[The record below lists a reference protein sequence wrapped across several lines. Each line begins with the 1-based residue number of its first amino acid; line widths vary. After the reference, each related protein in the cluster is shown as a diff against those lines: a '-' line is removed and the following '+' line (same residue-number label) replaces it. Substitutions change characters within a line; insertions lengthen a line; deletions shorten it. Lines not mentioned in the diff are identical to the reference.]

1 MLRNTQKIREMYED
15 IQRKLFYMIPEK
27 WDKLYLYSSV
37 IEQLGKV
44 ETGEL
49 FFYYIPKGIL
59 RRNPVNVYEIPS
71 KFNIEES
78 NYLKLVEILY
88 GTIKKLR
95 EEFRKTDQELWSNL
109 TISIENMK
117 FKVEYDYE
125 NLQSS
130 RYDSYEKHI
139 IWRYNYLGLDVE
151 HLPKE
156 ERKIL
161 KRYLEE
167 SQMYEKPKKE
177 TYEEGIYIKNIE
189 NMVDFSTDS
198 YESTQNVEYV
208 ATKDNKISKNQILR
222 F

>member
-37 IEQLGKV
+37 IEQLAKV

-59 RRNPVNVYEIPS
+59 RKNPINVYEIPS
-71 KFNIEES
+71 KFNIEEA
-78 NYLKLVEILY
+78 NYLKLVELLY
-88 GTIKKLR
+88 GSIKKLR
-95 EEFRKTDQELWSNL
+95 EEFRKTGQELWSDL

-117 FKVEYDYE
+117 FKVEYGYE
-125 NLQSS
+125 NLQNS
-130 RYDSYEKHI
+130 RYDSYERHI
-139 IWRYNYLGLDVE
+139 IWRYKYLNLEIE

-167 SQMYEKPKKE
+167 KDMYEENNKE
-177 TYEEGIYIKNIE
+177 VYEEGIYIKDIK
-189 NMVDFSTDS
+189 NMVDFNTDIN
-198 YESTQNVEYV
+198 EDVQNVEYV
-208 ATKDNKISKNQILR
+208 ASKGNKINKNQILR

>member
-37 IEQLGKV
+37 TEQFGKV

-59 RRNPVNVYEIPS
+59 RKNPVNVYEIPS

-78 NYLKLVEILY
+78 DYLRLVELLY
-88 GTIKKLR
+88 NSIKKLR
-95 EEFRKTDQELWSNL
+95 EEFRKTGQELWSNV
-109 TISIENMK
+109 TISIENMR

-125 NLQSS
+125 NLQTS
-130 RYDSYEKHI
+130 RYDGYEKHV
-139 IWRYNYLGLDVE
+139 IWRYNYLNLELE
-151 HLPKE
+151 HLPKGE
-156 ERKIL
+156 KKIV

-167 SQMYEKPKKE
+167 SSNYEQPKKE
-177 TYEEGIYIKNIE
+177 VYEEGIYIKDIK
-189 NMVDFSTDS
+189 NMIDFNTGTDETS
-198 YESTQNVEYV
+198 ENVEYV
-208 ATKDNKISKNQILR
+208 ASKADKASKNQILR